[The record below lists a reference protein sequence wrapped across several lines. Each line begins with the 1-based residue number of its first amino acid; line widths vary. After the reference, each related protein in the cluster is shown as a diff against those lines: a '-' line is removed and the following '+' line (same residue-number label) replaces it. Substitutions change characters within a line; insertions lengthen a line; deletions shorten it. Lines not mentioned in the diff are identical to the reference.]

1 MLLFFLLSVILAV
14 SIFVLLND
22 VEIVSII
29 YKIPYKK
36 VEEVVDRKK
45 AGYNLSSDFE
55 RDIENK
61 LDGVKIFAVL
71 FSILSTTTIL
81 LTN

>member
-71 FSILSTTTIL
+71 FSILSTTTML

>member
-29 YKIPYKK
+29 YKIPYEK
-36 VEEVVDRKK
+36 VEEVVDKKK

-71 FSILSTTTIL
+71 FSILSTITIL

>member
-36 VEEVVDRKK
+36 VEEVVNKK
-45 AGYNLSSDFE
+45 KSGYNLSSDFE

-61 LDGVKIFAVL
+61 LDSVKIFAVL

>member
-36 VEEVVDRKK
+36 VEEVVDKKK
-45 AGYNLSSDFE
+45 AGYNLSSEFE
-55 RDIENK
+55 RDVENK

-71 FSILSTTTIL
+71 FSMLSTITIL

>member
-36 VEEVVDRKK
+36 VEEVVNKK
-45 AGYNLSSDFE
+45 KSGYNLSSEFE

-71 FSILSTTTIL
+71 FSILSTTTML

>member
-36 VEEVVDRKK
+36 VEEVVDKKK

-55 RDIENK
+55 RDVENK

-71 FSILSTTTIL
+71 FSMLSTITIL

>member
-1 MLLFFLLSVILAV
+1 MLLFSLLSVVLTV

-29 YKIPYKK
+29 YKIQYEK
-36 VEEVVDRKK
+36 VEEVVNKK
-45 AGYNLSSDFE
+45 KSGYNLSSEFE

-61 LDGVKIFAVL
+61 LDIVKVFAII
-71 FSILSTTTIL
+71 FSILSTITIFL
-81 LTN
+81 IN

>member
-22 VEIVSII
+22 IEIVSII
-29 YKIPYKK
+29 CKIPYKK
-36 VEEVVDRKK
+36 VEEVVDKKK

-71 FSILSTTTIL
+71 FSILSTITIL

>member
-36 VEEVVDRKK
+36 VEEVVEKK
-45 AGYNLSSDFE
+45 KSGYNLSSEFE

>member
-1 MLLFFLLSVILAV
+1 MLLFSFLSVILTV

-29 YKIPYKK
+29 YKIQYEK
-36 VEEVVDRKK
+36 VEEVVDKKK

-55 RDIENK
+55 RDVENK
-61 LDGVKIFAVL
+61 LDTVKIFAVI
-71 FSILSTTTIL
+71 FSIISAVTLFV
-81 LTN
+81 TN

>member
-1 MLLFFLLSVILAV
+1 MLLFFLLSLILAV

-22 VEIVSII
+22 VEIVSIM

-71 FSILSTTTIL
+71 FSMLSTITIL

>member
-71 FSILSTTTIL
+71 FSMLSTITIL